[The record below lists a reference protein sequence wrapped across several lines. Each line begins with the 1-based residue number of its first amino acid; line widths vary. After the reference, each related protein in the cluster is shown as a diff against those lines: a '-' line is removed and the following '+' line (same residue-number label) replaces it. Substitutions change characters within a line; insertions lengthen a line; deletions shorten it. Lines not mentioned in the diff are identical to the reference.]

1 MNTEDP
7 QGAQTPEGEPTPH
20 PYSPSPAVAGGSADA
35 YISHEQQNDRSW
47 YHDESYTYDSPAS
60 SPAQTNQPGAPS
72 QSLVTTP
79 VIAGGSKKSPPP
91 PPPPPPDE
99 PDDPEEEGMVRMS
112 FLGHLEELRR
122 RIFYILAGFII
133 AFLGCMLYCKRLWLI
148 ISEPAVSAL
157 MELGVKP
164 PTLSQLTPME
174 GFNVIWIKV
183 PVLCSIFV
191 SSPWIIYQVWAFI
204 SPGLY
209 KRERRW
215 AIPFVLCTAGL
226 FITGGL
232 FAFFV
237 AFRFG
242 LVFLLGVGR
251 DVNVTPLV
259 SIDEYFDLFVNVTL
273 GIGLVFELPVLIFFL
288 ALLRLVTASFLI
300 RHSRYA
306 ILGIFIVAAIV
317 TPTPD
322 IFNLMLFATPMC
334 VLFFVGVFAAYLLQL
349 SREGKQLPWRNIA
362 LVVLCLIA
370 LVGIGAYIA
379 VLKFGFRFTGNW
391 PFLAR

>member
-1 MNTEDP
+1 
-7 QGAQTPEGEPTPH
+7 
-20 PYSPSPAVAGGSADA
+20 
-35 YISHEQQNDRSW
+35 
-47 YHDESYTYDSPAS
+47 
-60 SPAQTNQPGAPS
+60 
-72 QSLVTTP
+72 
-79 VIAGGSKKSPPP
+79 
-91 PPPPPPDE
+91 
-99 PDDPEEEGMVRMS
+99 
-112 FLGHLEELRR
+112 
-122 RIFYILAGFII
+122 
-133 AFLGCMLYCKRLWLI
+133 MLYCKRLWLI

-157 MELGVKP
+157 VELGVKP

-226 FITGGL
+226 FIAGGL

-259 SIDEYFDLFVNVTL
+259 SIDEYFDLFVNVTM

-288 ALLRLVTASFLI
+288 ALLRIVTAGFLI

-306 ILGIFIVAAIV
+306 ILGIFVVAAIV

-349 SREGKQLPWRNIA
+349 SREGKRLPWRNIF
-362 LVVLCLIA
+362 LVVLGLVLLIV
-370 LVGIGAYIA
+370 LGGYIA
-379 VLKFGFRFTGNW
+379 VVKFSFKFTGNW